1 MTPAQKQALIQQNIV
16 GHLQNAPRGVV
27 LLYSLYWTH
36 KDPAFQP
43 LAATFTPKITEALQ
57 LILTLHA
64 ATPDLFADAS
74 GGKLHAVNCKH
85 NGPKCYD
92 SQNPNYGFS
101 HTVHIS
107 RALQQPFRLLDDYEG
122 AAAADEDG
130 DQPPEAKVA
139 ADATLG
145 ARFGTWW
152 FAPYEDVF
160 TSTGDLI
167 DTDEDLLRRLGF
179 PFEDRSGQFIVIATE
194 KTVDL
199 LTDEA
204 RRPSVFDGPDRPRL
218 KISHANKHNPTP
230 LGTTADIKPL
240 PTLTDGVREAVAP
253 PLRLDAADDVKIK
266 VINSR
271 ATGRL
276 SKEDQD
282 FQTAIMTAIPIA
294 QVLTTLTALV

>member
-1 MTPAQKQALIQQNIV
+1 M
-16 GHLQNAPRGVV
+16 
-27 LLYSLYWTH
+27 
-36 KDPAFQP
+36 
-43 LAATFTPKITEALQ
+43 
-57 LILTLHA
+57 
-64 ATPDLFADAS
+64 
-74 GGKLHAVNCKH
+74 
-85 NGPKCYD
+85 
-92 SQNPNYGFS
+92 
-101 HTVHIS
+101 
-107 RALQQPFRLLDDYEG
+107 
-122 AAAADEDG
+122 
-130 DQPPEAKVA
+130 
-139 ADATLG
+139 
-145 ARFGTWW
+145 
-152 FAPYEDVF
+152 F

-218 KISHANKHNPTP
+218 KISHAKHNPTP

>member
-122 AAAADEDG
+122 A
-130 DQPPEAKVA
+130 
-139 ADATLG
+139 
-145 ARFGTWW
+145 
-152 FAPYEDVF
+152 VF
-160 TSTGDLI
+160 
-167 DTDEDLLRRLGF
+167 F
-179 PFEDRSGQFIVIATE
+179 
-194 KTVDL
+194 
-199 LTDEA
+199 
-204 RRPSVFDGPDRPRL
+204 
-218 KISHANKHNPTP
+218 
-230 LGTTADIKPL
+230 
-240 PTLTDGVREAVAP
+240 
-253 PLRLDAADDVKIK
+253 
-266 VINSR
+266 
-271 ATGRL
+271 
-276 SKEDQD
+276 
-282 FQTAIMTAIPIA
+282 
-294 QVLTTLTALV
+294 